1 MGDTYIDIDPDGD
14 TLIILP
20 LVQPANETDDAAW
33 ERSSLLNDDNDMDG
47 RSSHSDE
54 DELSGNSSLSSDDG
68 MEDEPSFLAYMP
80 PETLSCYGIKEAN
93 LYKPF
98 LDNNSDNN
106 SECYRPSI
114 IGDSISDSISEP
126 SFPR

>member
-1 MGDTYIDIDPDGD
+1 MADTYINIDPDGD

-20 LVQPANETDDAAW
+20 LVQPASETDDAAW
-33 ERSSLLNDDNDMDG
+33 ERSSLFNDNNDMDG

-54 DELSGNSSLSSDDG
+54 DEMRGNSSLSSDDG
-68 MEDEPSFLAYMP
+68 MEDEPSFPEYMP
-80 PETLSCYGIKEAN
+80 PETLSCYGMKETN
-93 LYKPF
+93 LYKPS
-98 LDNNSDNN
+98 LDNN
-106 SECYRPSI
+106 SECYRPRI